1 MKNSIF
7 ALKVHLLA
15 FSLPKLNSSKGSE
28 ILSGLVQ
35 VEDKQRSK
43 MLSELVQ
50 TRTKQREQVLNRSI
64 SRLVPVPLNI
74 DSLQRSKILN
84 NKTVQLHT
92 SQKTKTSLQLKNE
105 TRSENETGIGAET
118 SDRITDEI
126 KSTKM
131 KKQGL
136 L

>member
-1 MKNSIF
+1 M
-7 ALKVHLLA
+7 
-15 FSLPKLNSSKGSE
+15 LNE
-28 ILSGLVQ
+28 LVQ
-35 VEDKQRSK
+35 VK
-43 MLSELVQ
+43 
-50 TRTKQREQVLNRSI
+50 TEQGDRVLNRAI

-74 DSLQRSKILN
+74 NNLQRIKILN
-84 NKTVQLHT
+84 NKTLQLHT

-131 KKQGL
+131 KKARITL
-136 L
+136 KRLELR